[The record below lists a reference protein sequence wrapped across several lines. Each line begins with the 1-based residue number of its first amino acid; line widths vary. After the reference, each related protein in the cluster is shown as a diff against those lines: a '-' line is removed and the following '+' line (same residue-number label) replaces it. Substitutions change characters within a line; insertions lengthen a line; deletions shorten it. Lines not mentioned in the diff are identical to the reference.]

1 MSKSISG
8 AGDEVS
14 DRVICGLLLLT
25 GVKAAL
31 VVNVGTTLFSGIGS
45 VLVESRVKSVVLL
58 VDMTAKSVL
67 LPLGRTVES
76 ALLLIGMTV
85 ELAPVLESREALVET
100 AAVLLVDFTEGCMMP
115 PCAVM
120 VIILPVSAFLLVASL
135 TVTFC
140 FLARVSFPTIGDLKY
155 ILITHVLVIPLTR
168 FFFLLQ
174 LIFKWD
180 GQKLIK

>member
-1 MSKSISG
+1 MSMSVSG

-14 DRVICGLLLLT
+14 YRVICGLLLLT
-25 GVKAAL
+25 GVRVAL
-31 VVNVGTTLFSGIGS
+31 VVNVGTTLFSGIGP

-58 VDMTAKSVL
+58 VEMTVKSVL

-76 ALLLIGMTV
+76 ALLLVGMTV
-85 ELAPVLESREALVET
+85 KLAP
-100 AAVLLVDFTEGCMMP
+100 VLLVDFTEGSMMP

-120 VIILPVSAFLLVASL
+120 VIILSVPAFFFAVSL

-155 ILITHVLVIPLTR
+155 CTY
-168 FFFLLQ
+168 
-174 LIFKWD
+174 
-180 GQKLIK
+180 